1 MSLRKP
7 KLKIDWI
14 RVEAAFYDLPEI
26 IHDKKT
32 GMISFRGMNRVRL
45 NIYTTTATVVTKKG
59 NGPFVVSRD
68 NSFEDVI
75 STMSKLSRF

>member
-1 MSLRKP
+1 MSLRRP
-7 KLKIDWI
+7 KLNIEWI
-14 RVEAAFYDLPEI
+14 RVEAGYFDLPEI

-32 GMISFRGMNRVRL
+32 GMISFIGIHRERINV
-45 NIYTTTATVVTKKG
+45 YVTTGTIVIQPKYGSWTVTK
-59 NGPFVVSRD
+59 N

>member
-1 MSLRKP
+1 
-7 KLKIDWI
+7 
-14 RVEAAFYDLPEI
+14 
-26 IHDKKT
+26 
-32 GMISFRGMNRVRL
+32 MNRVRL